1 MNSIDIF
8 PWNENFN
15 TGISQIDEQHKKL
28 VQLLNQ
34 LASYVA
40 FHDDIPDL
48 EQIFDELADYAVY
61 HFKEEE
67 RIWHEHLPDEPV
79 ELEHKRIHESFV
91 EKIAS
96 SRAKI
101 STTSENLL
109 IEELLSFLTR
119 WLATHILENDR
130 FLAAI
135 VINLQSGVEMEQAK
149 IQARERLGG
158 DTKVLIDLILS
169 IYDSLSVNTLSLMRE
184 LKYRTEQ
191 EEKIKQY
198 ARTLEASFMK
208 MVRLATTLSEMRDP
222 YTAGHEGRVAKIS
235 VAIGKE
241 MGLDAHRLE
250 GLNVGGHLHDL
261 GKMSIPVEILSK
273 PTHLTPFEFELIKQ
287 HPQAGYDVLKD
298 VGFPWPVDMIAL
310 QHHER
315 IDGSGYPNG
324 LKGDDILLEA
334 RIIAVA
340 DVVESMSS
348 HRPYRPSLGLESALA
363 EIERGRGT
371 MYDAAVVD
379 SCLRVFR
386 QKSYELVLDDGDTT
400 LVID

>member
-15 TGISQIDEQHKKL
+15 TGIPQIDEQHKKL
-28 VQLLNQ
+28 VQLLNR

-40 FHDDIPDL
+40 FHDGLPDL
-48 EQIFDELADYAVY
+48 EQIFDELADYAIY
-61 HFKEEE
+61 HFQEEE
-67 RIWHEHLPDEPV
+67 RIWHQYLPDEAV
-79 ELEHKRIHESFV
+79 ELEHKRIHQVFV
-91 EKIAS
+91 ETIAVTK
-96 SRAKI
+96 AKI
-101 STTSENLL
+101 RTTSENII

-135 VINLQSGVEMEQAK
+135 VINLQSGTAMEQAK
-149 IQARERLGG
+149 IEARERLGG
-158 DTKVLIDLILS
+158 DTKILIELILS

-198 ARTLEASFMK
+198 AQTLEASFMK

-222 YTAGHEGRVAKIS
+222 YTAGHEERVAKIS

-241 MGLDAHRLE
+241 MGLDEHRLE
-250 GLNVGGHLHDL
+250 GLKVGGHLHDL

-287 HPQAGYDVLKD
+287 HPQEGYDVLKD
-298 VGFPWPVDMIAL
+298 VGFPWPVDIIAL

-324 LKGDDILLEA
+324 LKGDEISLEA

-348 HRPYRPSLGLESALA
+348 HRPYRPSLGIERALA

-371 MYDAAVVD
+371 IYDAVVVD
-379 SCLRVFR
+379 NCLRLFR
-386 QKSYELVLDDGDTT
+386 EKGYE
-400 LVID
+400 

>member
-15 TGISQIDEQHKKL
+15 TGIPQIDEQHKKL
-28 VQLLNQ
+28 VQLLNR

-40 FHDDIPDL
+40 FHDGLPDL
-48 EQIFDELADYAVY
+48 EQIFDELADYAIY
-61 HFKEEE
+61 HFQEEE
-67 RIWHEHLPDEPV
+67 RIWHQYLPDEAV
-79 ELEHKRIHESFV
+79 ELEHKRIHQVFV
-91 EKIAS
+91 ETIAVTK
-96 SRAKI
+96 AKI
-101 STTSENLL
+101 RTTSENII

-135 VINLQSGVEMEQAK
+135 VINLQSGAAMEDAK
-149 IQARERLGG
+149 TQARERLGG
-158 DTKVLIDLILS
+158 DTKILIDLILS

-198 ARTLEASFMK
+198 AQTLEASFMK

-222 YTAGHEGRVAKIS
+222 YTAGHEERVAKIS

-241 MGLDAHRLE
+241 MGLDEHRLE
-250 GLNVGGHLHDL
+250 GLKVGGHLHDL

-298 VGFPWPVDMIAL
+298 VGFPWPVDIIAL

-324 LKGDDILLEA
+324 LKGDEISLEA

-348 HRPYRPSLGLESALA
+348 HRPYRPSLGLERALA

-371 MYDAAVVD
+371 IYDAVVVD
-379 SCLRVFR
+379 NCLRLFR
-386 QKSYELVLDDGDTT
+386 EKGYE
-400 LVID
+400 

>member
-1 MNSIDIF
+1 LNSIDIF

-15 TGISQIDEQHKKL
+15 TGIPQIDEQHKKL
-28 VQLLNQ
+28 VQLLNR

-40 FHDDIPDL
+40 FHDGLPDL
-48 EQIFDELADYAVY
+48 EQIFDELADYAIY
-61 HFKEEE
+61 HFQEEE
-67 RIWHEHLPDEPV
+67 RIWHQYLPDEAV
-79 ELEHKRIHESFV
+79 ELEHKRIHQVFV
-91 EKIAS
+91 ETIAVTK
-96 SRAKI
+96 AKI
-101 STTSENLL
+101 RTTSENII

-135 VINLQSGVEMEQAK
+135 VINLQSGAAMEDAK
-149 IQARERLGG
+149 TQARERLGG
-158 DTKVLIDLILS
+158 DTKILIDLILS

-198 ARTLEASFMK
+198 AQTLEASFMK

-222 YTAGHEGRVAKIS
+222 YTAGHEERVAKIS

-241 MGLDAHRLE
+241 MGLDEHRLE
-250 GLNVGGHLHDL
+250 GLKVGGHLHDL

-298 VGFPWPVDMIAL
+298 VGFPWPVDIIAL

-324 LKGDDILLEA
+324 LKGDEISLEA

-348 HRPYRPSLGLESALA
+348 HRPYRPSLGLERALA

-371 MYDAAVVD
+371 IYDAVVVD
-379 SCLRVFR
+379 SCLRLFR
-386 QKSYELVLDDGDTT
+386 EKGYE
-400 LVID
+400 

>member
-15 TGISQIDEQHKKL
+15 TGIPQIDEQHKKL
-28 VQLLNQ
+28 VQLLNR

-40 FHDDIPDL
+40 FHDGLPDL
-48 EQIFDELADYAVY
+48 EQIFDELADYAIY
-61 HFKEEE
+61 HFQEEE
-67 RIWHEHLPDEPV
+67 RIWHQYLPDEAV
-79 ELEHKRIHESFV
+79 ELEHKRIHQVFV
-91 EKIAS
+91 ETIAVTK
-96 SRAKI
+96 AKI
-101 STTSENLL
+101 RTTSENII

-135 VINLQSGVEMEQAK
+135 VINLQSGTAMEQAK
-149 IQARERLGG
+149 IEARERLGG
-158 DTKVLIDLILS
+158 DTKILIELILS

-198 ARTLEASFMK
+198 AQTLEASFMK

-222 YTAGHEGRVAKIS
+222 YTAGHEERVAKIS

-241 MGLDAHRLE
+241 MGLDEHRLE
-250 GLNVGGHLHDL
+250 GLKVGGHLHDL

-298 VGFPWPVDMIAL
+298 VGFPWPVDIIAL

-324 LKGDDILLEA
+324 LKGDEISLEA

-348 HRPYRPSLGLESALA
+348 HRPYRPSLGIERALA

-371 MYDAAVVD
+371 IYDAVVVD
-379 SCLRVFR
+379 NCLRLFR
-386 QKSYELVLDDGDTT
+386 EKGYE
-400 LVID
+400 

>member
-15 TGISQIDEQHKKL
+15 TGIPAIDQQHKKL
-28 VQLLNQ
+28 VALLNQ
-34 LASYVA
+34 LASYIA
-40 FHDDIPDL
+40 FHDEMPNL
-48 EQIFDELADYAVY
+48 EKIFDELADYAVY
-61 HFKEEE
+61 HFREEE
-67 RIWHEHLPDEPV
+67 RIWHEFLPDEPA
-79 ELEHKRIHESFV
+79 ELEHKRIHESFI
-91 EKIAS
+91 ETIAS
-96 SRAKI
+96 TRAKI
-101 STTSENLL
+101 KTTPENLI

-130 FLAAI
+130 YLAAI
-135 VINLQSGVEMEQAK
+135 VIILQAGVPLEAAK
-149 IQARERLGG
+149 AQARERLGG

-198 ARTLEASFMK
+198 AQILESSFMK
-208 MVRLATTLSEMRDP
+208 MVHLATTLSEMRDP
-222 YTAGHEGRVAKIS
+222 YTAGHEGRVARIS

-273 PTHLTPFEFELIKQ
+273 PTKLTTFEFELIKQ

-298 VGFPWPVDMIAL
+298 IGFPWPVDLIAL

-315 IDGSGYPNG
+315 MDGSGYPNS
-324 LKGDDILLEA
+324 LKGEEILLEA
-334 RIIAVA
+334 RIMAVA

-348 HRPYRPSLGLESALA
+348 HRPYRPSLGMEAALA
-363 EIERGRGT
+363 EIQRGRGVI
-371 MYDAAVVD
+371 YDAEVVD
-379 SCLRVFR
+379 SCLRLFR
-386 QKSYELVLDDGDTT
+386 EDGAGLLPDITGDTCS
-400 LVID
+400 I

>member
-15 TGISQIDEQHKKL
+15 TGIPAIDQQHKRL
-28 VQLLNQ
+28 VELLNQ
-34 LASYVA
+34 LASYIA
-40 FHDDIPDL
+40 FHDEMPNL
-48 EQIFDELADYAVY
+48 EKIFDELADYAVY
-61 HFKEEE
+61 HFQEEE
-67 RIWHEHLPDEPV
+67 AVWHEFLPDEPA
-79 ELEHKRIHESFV
+79 ELEHKKIHQSFI
-91 EKIAS
+91 EQIAS
-96 SRAKI
+96 TRAKI
-101 STTSENLL
+101 KTTPENLI

-130 FLAAI
+130 YLAAVVII
-135 VINLQSGVEMEQAK
+135 VQSGIPLELAK
-149 IQARERLGG
+149 VQARERLGG

-169 IYDSLSVNTLSLMRE
+169 IYDSLSVNTLNLMRE

-198 ARTLEASFMK
+198 AQTLESSFMK
-208 MVRLATTLSEMRDP
+208 MVHLATTLSEMRDP
-222 YTAGHEGRVAKIS
+222 YTAGHEGRVAQIS

-273 PTHLTPFEFELIKQ
+273 PTKLTTFEFELIKQ
-287 HPQAGYDVLKD
+287 HPKAGYDVLKD
-298 VGFPWPVDMIAL
+298 IGFPWPVDLIAL

-315 IDGSGYPNG
+315 MDGTGYPNG
-324 LKGDDILLEA
+324 LKGEEILLEA
-334 RIIAVA
+334 RIMAVA

-348 HRPYRPSLGLESALA
+348 HRPYRPSLGMEAALA
-363 EIERGRGT
+363 EIERGRGVI
-371 MYDAAVVD
+371 YDAAVVD
-379 SCLRVFR
+379 SCLRLFR
-386 QKSYELVLDDGDTT
+386 ENGTELLLGDGS
-400 LVID
+400 LM

>member
-15 TGISQIDEQHKKL
+15 TGVPQIDEQHKKL
-28 VQLLNQ
+28 VQLLNR

-40 FHDDIPDL
+40 FHDGIPDL

-67 RIWHEHLPDEPV
+67 RIWHQYLPDEPV
-79 ELEHKRIHESFV
+79 ELEHKRIHQIFV
-91 EKIAS
+91 ETIAVT
-96 SRAKI
+96 RAKI
-101 STTSENLL
+101 RTTSDNII

-135 VINLQSGVEMEQAK
+135 VINLQSGAAMEQAK

-198 ARTLEASFMK
+198 AQTLEASFMK

-241 MGLDAHRLE
+241 MGLDEHRLE

-298 VGFPWPVDMIAL
+298 VGFPWPVDIIAL

-324 LKGDDILLEA
+324 LKGDEISLEA

-348 HRPYRPSLGLESALA
+348 HRPYRPSLGLERALA

-371 MYDAAVVD
+371 IYDAAVVD
-379 SCLRVFR
+379 SCLRLFR
-386 QKSYELVLDDGDTT
+386 EKGYE
-400 LVID
+400 